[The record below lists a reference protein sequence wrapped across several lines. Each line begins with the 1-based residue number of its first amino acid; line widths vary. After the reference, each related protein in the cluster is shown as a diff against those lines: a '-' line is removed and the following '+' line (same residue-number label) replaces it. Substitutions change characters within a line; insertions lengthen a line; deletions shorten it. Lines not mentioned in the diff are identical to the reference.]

1 MPKPPIS
8 ATVANIVITAT
19 VDSKLDLSR
28 IVSIPGATVPEHF
41 PAIIYRPPP
50 EHPKGLPI
58 RLTFGRKGEKSEANP
73 CILVFSTG
81 KMVCPGESSVEN
93 TTALVHRF
101 MKDLKAHGIA
111 VDQKPVFKI
120 SNVVVSGSLGGFV
133 NLEAAATKLRGVVFE
148 PEQFPG
154 LIYRMEDPHAVFLLF
169 TSGKF
174 VCPGIHD
181 DKAVAKLKELH
192 EKMKL
197 LLGTIHEAATKT
209 RELLEEKGLI
219 AYVDP

>member
-8 ATVANIVITAT
+8 TTVANVVITAT

-28 IVSIPGATVPEHF
+28 IISIPGTTVPEHF

-50 EHPKGLPI
+50 PEYPKGL

-81 KMVCPGESSVEN
+81 KMVCPGESSVED
-93 TTALVHRF
+93 TTALVYHF
-101 MKDLKAHGIA
+101 MKDLKAHGIV
-111 VDQKPVFKI
+111 VDHKPVFKI

-133 NLEAAATKLRGVVFE
+133 NLEAAATRLHGVVFE

-174 VCPGIHD
+174 VCPGVHD
-181 DKAVAKLKELH
+181 NEAVAKMKELL

-209 RELLEEKGLI
+209 RNLLEEKHLI
-219 AYVDP
+219 AYKDP